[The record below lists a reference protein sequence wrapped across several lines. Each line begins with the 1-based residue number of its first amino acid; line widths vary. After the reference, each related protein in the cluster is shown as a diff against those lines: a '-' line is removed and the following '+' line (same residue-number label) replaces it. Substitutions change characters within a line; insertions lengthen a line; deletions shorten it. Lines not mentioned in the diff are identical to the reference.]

1 MTRAPADAL
10 DLPVPDR
17 AVARR
22 RPEWRR
28 FMMNRRASAAAT
40 LLGALWLVALL
51 APVLAPH
58 DPDQAIPGAVSL
70 PPNGVHPMG
79 TDGFGRDVLSRLLW
93 GGRVSQ
99 VIGLLS
105 TAVSVSVG
113 AIVGALAGY
122 RGGIADAMLM
132 RLTDAM
138 VTFPTIFILVT
149 LVAVFGAS
157 VSLVILALGF
167 TAWPVTARLVRAELL
182 ALREREFVQAASALG
197 AGGGRVVW
205 RHLAPHLAP
214 VVIVAAT
221 LRVGHVL
228 LIEAGLSY
236 LGLGV
241 PPPAASWGGMVAD
254 GRAYLF
260 HAWWMSFFPGL
271 CIFLTVM
278 TYNLLGDGL
287 RDALDPGGRVGREDR

>member
-1 MTRAPADAL
+1 MSRWLADVPDLSGHAPA
-10 DLPVPDR
+10 
-17 AVARR
+17 AVWGH
-22 RPEWRR
+22 PEWRR
-28 FMMNRRASAAAT
+28 FLTNRRAVAAAV
-40 LLGALWLVALL
+40 LLAALWLASLL

-58 DPDQAIPGAVSL
+58 DPDSQMPGAVSL
-70 PPNGVHPMG
+70 PPSAAHPMG

-93 GGRVSQ
+93 GGRASQ
-99 VIGLLS
+99 FIGLLS
-105 TAVSVSVG
+105 TAVSVAMGAVVG
-113 AIVGALAGY
+113 AVAGY
-122 RGGIADAMLM
+122 RGGAADGALM
-132 RLTDAM
+132 RLTEAV
-138 VTFPTIFILVT
+138 VTFPTVFIVIT

-157 VSLVILALGF
+157 VSLVILALGL

-197 AGGGRVVW
+197 AGAGRVVW
-205 RHLAPHLAP
+205 CHIAPHVAP

-241 PPPAASWGGMVAD
+241 PPPTASWGAMVAD

-287 RDALDPGGRVGREDR
+287 RDALDPRVR

>member
-1 MTRAPADAL
+1 MTWLLADAL
-10 DLPVPDR
+10 ALTER
-17 AVARR
+17 EAATARR

-28 FMMNRRASAAAT
+28 FLANRRAVTAT
-40 LLGALWLVALL
+40 VLLGVIWLASLL

-58 DPDQAIPGAVSL
+58 DPDQQIAGAVGL
-70 PPNGVHPMG
+70 PPSGAHLMG

-105 TAVSVSVG
+105 TAVSVAVG
-113 AIVGALAGY
+113 AVVGAAAGY
-122 RGGIADAMLM
+122 RGGGVDGALT
-132 RLTDAM
+132 RLTEAM
-138 VTFPTIFILVT
+138 VTFPAVFLVIT

-157 VSLVILALGF
+157 VSLVILALGL
-167 TAWPVTARLVRAELL
+167 TAWPVTARLVRAEYL
-182 ALREREFVQAASALG
+182 ALREREFVQAAAALG
-197 AGGGRVVW
+197 AGGGRVAW
-205 RHLAPHLAP
+205 RHIAPHVAP
-214 VVIVAAT
+214 VVIIAAT

-260 HAWWMSFFPGL
+260 HAWWISFFPGL
-271 CIFLTVM
+271 CILLTVM

-287 RDALDPGGRVGREDR
+287 RDALDPRVR